1 MHVAVFMQR
10 FTGKTCPGQSGTR
23 LLSYFGF
30 VMFFLE
36 GCMEHRTLGRT
47 GVRVS
52 PLSLGAP
59 QSTFELLMSRISS
72 RIPLAVPGRPMRPR
86 RLFHFQ

>member
-1 MHVAVFMQR
+1 
-10 FTGKTCPGQSGTR
+10 
-23 LLSYFGF
+23 
-30 VMFFLE
+30 
-36 GCMEHRTLGRT
+36 MEHRTLGRT